1 VLIQRLAGA
10 RERRGAV
17 RSAGRAISLGAARN
31 MMQKDMKQKEDGE
44 RERSGRER

>member
-17 RSAGRAISLGAARN
+17 RSAGRAINLGAVRN
-31 MMQKDMKQKEDGE
+31 MMQNGMKQKEDGE
-44 RERSGRER
+44 RKRSGCER